1 MVQRHEGVYD
11 GRYKLM
17 NYYDVEEWELYD
29 MKTDPLE
36 MKNQYLNPDYAE
48 VRERLHKELDKLRKE
63 FELPAIEKQ
72 DLTDVNMRYHSEN
85 IRKAGIARKKA
96 ADAKKKK

>member
-29 MKTDPLE
+29 LKTDPKE
-36 MKNQYLNPDYAE
+36 MVNQYDNPSMW
-48 VRERLHKELDKLRKE
+48 
-63 FELPAIEKQ
+63 
-72 DLTDVNMRYHSEN
+72 T
-85 IRKAGIARKKA
+85 
-96 ADAKKKK
+96 